1 MLKCTVASGAKK
13 MKFGVVQF
21 PGSNCD
27 DDAYHAIGSV
37 VGQPVEFIWHQSQ
50 EVSGFDAIILPGGFA
65 FGDYLRTGAIA
76 RFSPVMR
83 AVDRFARSGGL
94 VLGICN
100 GFQILLE
107 AGLLPGAMMRNKGL
121 RFLCRQV
128 HIRVE
133 STDTPFTS
141 AAAPRQILQIPIAH
155 MEGNYFCDPAM
166 FGELERNDQ
175 IIFRY
180 VHADGR
186 DAGERSRGLMPEGD
200 RVANPNG
207 SLAAIAG
214 ICNRERNVLG
224 LMPHPERAVEAPLG
238 SADGLV
244 LFRSIVASLSGHRSP
259 PQDEAVRVHA

>member
-1 MLKCTVASGAKK
+1 

-37 VGQPVEFIWHQSQ
+37 IGQPVELIWHQSE

-76 RFSPVMR
+76 RFSPVMK
-83 AVDRFARSGGL
+83 AVGGFARSGGL

-107 AGLLPGAMMRNKGL
+107 AGLLPGAMLRNERL

-128 HIRVE
+128 HVRVE
-133 STDTPFTS
+133 NTETPFS
-141 AAAPRQILQIPIAH
+141 CAARPGQILKMPIAH
-155 MEGNYFCDPAM
+155 MEGNYFCDAATLAD
-166 FGELERNDQ
+166 LERNKQ
-175 IIFRY
+175 IVFRY

-186 DAGERSRGLMPEGD
+186 DAGPDDFE
-200 RVANPNG
+200 ANPNG
-207 SLAAIAG
+207 ALAAIAG
-214 ICNRERNVLG
+214 LCNRERNVVG
-224 LMPHPERAVEAPLG
+224 LMPHPERAVESALG

-244 LFRSIVASLSGHRSP
+244 ILRSMVESVSRQSA
-259 PQDEAVRVHA
+259 ERVSA